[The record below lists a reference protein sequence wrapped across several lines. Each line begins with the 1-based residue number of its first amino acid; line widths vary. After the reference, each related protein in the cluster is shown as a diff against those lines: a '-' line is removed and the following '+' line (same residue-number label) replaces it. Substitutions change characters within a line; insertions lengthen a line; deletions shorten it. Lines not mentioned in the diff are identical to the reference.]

1 MIPHFW
7 FLAGG
12 SGSQTSFLLDSD
24 LTPEEQ
30 EEKARLIAQ
39 VLELQNTL
47 DDLSSRV
54 DNVKEENLRL
64 RSENQ
69 VLGQYIENLM
79 AASSVFQPANEQ
91 PNKSSRR
98 KWTMENSFWK
108 LMLISIL
115 AAFWPPFCSFVILT
129 KIGVHLLIWSIF
141 GNVHRFSVMQSIFF
155 HSVDFRYFSTF
166 VNFGQYCWNRRFQCL
181 TIKCLWARKT
191 MTRTTVRTS
200 WKSCQKSL
208 VSRTKMH
215 KMAK

>member
-1 MIPHFW
+1 MSIEKEEEVTFADADEDDTVIEDQRGAASSSSATASSSTTQEP
-7 FLAGG
+7 
-12 SGSQTSFLLDSD
+12 SQPQTSFLLDAD

-91 PNKSSRR
+91 PRSSSRR
-98 KWTMENSFWK
+98 K
-108 LMLISIL
+108 
-115 AAFWPPFCSFVILT
+115 
-129 KIGVHLLIWSIF
+129 
-141 GNVHRFSVMQSIFF
+141 
-155 HSVDFRYFSTF
+155 
-166 VNFGQYCWNRRFQCL
+166 
-181 TIKCLWARKT
+181 
-191 MTRTTVRTS
+191 
-200 WKSCQKSL
+200 
-208 VSRTKMH
+208 
-215 KMAK
+215 

>member
-1 MIPHFW
+1 MSMERDEEVTFADEEDEDTLVVDHKEGHPEASSIASPLEKNSHSTT
-7 FLAGG
+7 GQDQPPP
-12 SGSQTSFLLDSD
+12 QTSFLLDAD

-91 PNKSSRR
+91 PRSSSRR
-98 KWTMENSFWK
+98 K
-108 LMLISIL
+108 
-115 AAFWPPFCSFVILT
+115 
-129 KIGVHLLIWSIF
+129 
-141 GNVHRFSVMQSIFF
+141 
-155 HSVDFRYFSTF
+155 
-166 VNFGQYCWNRRFQCL
+166 
-181 TIKCLWARKT
+181 
-191 MTRTTVRTS
+191 
-200 WKSCQKSL
+200 
-208 VSRTKMH
+208 
-215 KMAK
+215 

>member
-1 MIPHFW
+1 MSLEKEEEVTFADEDEDETVAEDQRGAASSSGT
-7 FLAGG
+7 AGT
-12 SGSQTSFLLDSD
+12 SSTQEPSQPQTSFLLDAD

-91 PNKSSRR
+91 PRSSSRR
-98 KWTMENSFWK
+98 K
-108 LMLISIL
+108 
-115 AAFWPPFCSFVILT
+115 
-129 KIGVHLLIWSIF
+129 
-141 GNVHRFSVMQSIFF
+141 
-155 HSVDFRYFSTF
+155 
-166 VNFGQYCWNRRFQCL
+166 
-181 TIKCLWARKT
+181 
-191 MTRTTVRTS
+191 
-200 WKSCQKSL
+200 
-208 VSRTKMH
+208 
-215 KMAK
+215 

>member
-1 MIPHFW
+1 MSLERDEEDAVTFADEDDGDEADGKSQENSSSGA
-7 FLAGG
+7 AGG
-12 SGSQTSFLLDSD
+12 EGTSTSQQPQTSFLLDSD

-91 PNKSSRR
+91 PRASSRR
-98 KWTMENSFWK
+98 K
-108 LMLISIL
+108 
-115 AAFWPPFCSFVILT
+115 
-129 KIGVHLLIWSIF
+129 
-141 GNVHRFSVMQSIFF
+141 
-155 HSVDFRYFSTF
+155 
-166 VNFGQYCWNRRFQCL
+166 
-181 TIKCLWARKT
+181 
-191 MTRTTVRTS
+191 
-200 WKSCQKSL
+200 
-208 VSRTKMH
+208 
-215 KMAK
+215 

>member
-1 MIPHFW
+1 MSIEKEEEVTFADEDEDETVIEDQRGAASSSGT
-7 FLAGG
+7 AGT
-12 SGSQTSFLLDSD
+12 SSTQEQSQPQTSFLLDAD

-91 PNKSSRR
+91 PRSSSRR
-98 KWTMENSFWK
+98 K
-108 LMLISIL
+108 
-115 AAFWPPFCSFVILT
+115 
-129 KIGVHLLIWSIF
+129 
-141 GNVHRFSVMQSIFF
+141 
-155 HSVDFRYFSTF
+155 
-166 VNFGQYCWNRRFQCL
+166 
-181 TIKCLWARKT
+181 
-191 MTRTTVRTS
+191 
-200 WKSCQKSL
+200 
-208 VSRTKMH
+208 
-215 KMAK
+215 

>member
-1 MIPHFW
+1 MSVERDEEVTFADEDDEEAVSLDSKASH
-7 FLAGG
+7 LAPSSSVGAAG
-12 SGSQTSFLLDSD
+12 NATQASTSTSTQDQHQTTQTSFLLDAD

-91 PNKSSRR
+91 PRGSSRR
-98 KWTMENSFWK
+98 K
-108 LMLISIL
+108 
-115 AAFWPPFCSFVILT
+115 
-129 KIGVHLLIWSIF
+129 
-141 GNVHRFSVMQSIFF
+141 
-155 HSVDFRYFSTF
+155 
-166 VNFGQYCWNRRFQCL
+166 
-181 TIKCLWARKT
+181 
-191 MTRTTVRTS
+191 
-200 WKSCQKSL
+200 
-208 VSRTKMH
+208 
-215 KMAK
+215 